1 MQNQQP
7 ESESKSSQTSR
18 SQTSRSQ
25 ISESKTSESETTA
38 SQNFWVRLQQ
48 RYRLQPWTGSLKWRL
63 VLGISFAFVLV
74 WAVAFVALYVNIE
87 RKMTE
92 TLDNRLFA
100 SAHMVSRLMRQV
112 PVQELKNTQLL
123 LAKDRHPQYLIACEV
138 SLIQNDPAEDAQ
150 VIART
155 YGAPDS
161 LTLRPAGFSTWTEN
175 GEQWR
180 SYTLKN
186 SPLQV
191 VAAEKMQLR
200 NELLAEILKSILWPL
215 ILTLILCIILILWII
230 KQQFKPLEDTAKLL
244 QQYQANQQPKDYGL
258 AQLHA
263 QAVPLELHSF
273 IRSIS
278 DLILRLQRSLENEKN
293 FSAFAAHELRSPLTA
308 IKLNVQLAQ
317 LLLQQSTSMSS
328 NATSQTQHSDSLN
341 EQNQPHSDSG
351 LTSVDQQQTLKQ
363 ATEILL
369 EAEQN
374 IYRYQQLL
382 EQLLLLSQTEHQHD
396 DQQQVTELRS
406 VIETVML
413 RLNKIY
419 PTLEQQLDV
428 SWSSLTTMPIQA
440 QALELVLYNLI
451 ENSLKHA
458 QSRQAIRIYQAGSN
472 LYIEDFGIGL
482 SQEELNM
489 AKQRFWRKSAMNS
502 GHGLGLALAETV
514 LNQQA
519 YALDLSSKASGGLIA
534 VLHKEIAETEKL

>member
-38 SQNFWVRLQQ
+38 SQNFWARLQQ

-230 KQQFKPLEDTAKLL
+230 KQQFKPLEDTAQLL
-244 QQYQANQQPKDYGL
+244 QQYQSNHQSKDFGL

-273 IRSIS
+273 IQSIS

-351 LTSVDQQQTLKQ
+351 LTSVNQQQTLKQ
-363 ATEILL
+363 ATEILF

-382 EQLLLLSQTEHQHD
+382 EQL
-396 DQQQVTELRS
+396 TELRS